1 MRRRCWLALSY
12 DSNVTGTVDI
22 QVTKDGEPV
31 GTIHH
36 ESSTVN
42 PGRYQLWHLT
52 KPAESEGKDY
62 FDQVDPAG
70 TYVVTITKDGQ
81 TVTTEE
87 LVYAPE
93 SR

>member
-1 MRRRCWLALSY
+1 M
-12 DSNVTGTVDI
+12 TGTVDI